1 VSAALLPIPVGER
14 VGILRGLQAV
24 GGPYV
29 GQYGTVVRHE
39 EFWTGQPDYVVR
51 TDKGEELVYRPY
63 LITPA

>member
-1 VSAALLPIPVGER
+1 
-14 VGILRGLQAV
+14 LRGLQAV